1 LAANPVYKRHA
12 GGYLVGPSNALLAA
26 FASYSQLVPAFER
39 TLADANGDLK
49 AFYARVKALSHLD
62 KAERTRVLE
71 AQLSGMS
78 TTLR

>member
-1 LAANPVYKRHA
+1 
-12 GGYLVGPSNALLAA
+12 
-26 FASYSQLVPAFER
+26 VPAFER

-49 AFYARVKALSHLD
+49 VFYARVKSLSHLD
-62 KAERTRVLE
+62 KTERTRVLE